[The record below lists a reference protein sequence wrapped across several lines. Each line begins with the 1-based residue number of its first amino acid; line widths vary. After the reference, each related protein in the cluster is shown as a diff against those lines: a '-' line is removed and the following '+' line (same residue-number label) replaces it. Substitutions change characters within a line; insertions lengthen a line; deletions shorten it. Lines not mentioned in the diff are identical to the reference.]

1 MTVGKQCRFLSH
13 YLFPITFLFGLSS
26 SVALAQIP
34 TGLSLEQV
42 TNAGNG
48 VVAIREAGDGTNRL
62 FIVLRRGEIKILN
75 TQTGGLLAQTF
86 LNISSLV
93 DDRAGEQGLLGLAF
107 DPNYASNG
115 FFYVNYTRDLGDPTD
130 PVGDP
135 KDRTVIA
142 RYSVSAGDANVA
154 NAGSAL
160 TVLEIEQDA
169 GNHNGGDIHFGADGY
184 LYIGMGDGGGG
195 GDPNNR
201 AQDKSELLGKML
213 RIDVNAPAGS
223 FNDCGLNGTY
233 GIPPGNP
240 FTDGADGDCD
250 EIWSLG
256 LRNPWRWSFDRSTG
270 DMFIGDVGQSAVE
283 EISFQSSG
291 VAGLNFGWDCKE
303 GNQSFP
309 GGSTCSGPLTNP
321 ILGYN
326 HSLGCSV
333 TGGYRYR
340 GGYAPFFGKYV
351 YGDFCTGRIWIAT
364 EGSPG
369 NWSST
374 QWLDSVVNISTF
386 GEDKNGNI
394 YLADLNGDIYRI
406 KTPTT
411 TGGPPPGGGSGS
423 FSIVPILQLLLD

>member
-1 MTVGKQCRFLSH
+1 MTVARP
-13 YLFPITFLFGLSS
+13 YLFVLRHLSLFVSFFGLWSPIS
-26 SVALAQIP
+26 LAQIP
-34 TGLSLEQV
+34 AGLILEQV
-42 TNAGNG
+42 TNGGNG

-62 FIVLRRGEIKILN
+62 FIVLRHGEIKILN
-75 TQTGGLLAQTF
+75 TQTGGLLAQPF

-107 DPNYASNG
+107 HPNYRSNG
-115 FFYVNYTRDLGDPTD
+115 FFYVNYTRDLGDPND
-130 PVGDP
+130 PSGDP

-142 RYSVSAGDANVA
+142 RYSVPAGNANVA

-169 GNHNGGDIHFGADGY
+169 GNHNGGDIHFGPDGY

-213 RIDVNAPAGS
+213 RIDVDAPAGS

-240 FTDGADGDCD
+240 FADGAGGDCD
-250 EIWSLG
+250 ETWALG

-270 DMFIGDVGQSAVE
+270 DIFIGDVGQSSVE
-283 EISFQSSG
+283 EISFQPAAA
-291 VAGLNFGWDCKE
+291 AGLNYGWDCKE

-309 GGSTCSGPLTNP
+309 GGSTCSGPLTDP
-321 ILGYN
+321 ILTYT

-364 EGSPG
+364 ESSPG
-369 NWSST
+369 SWSAI
-374 QWLDSVVNISTF
+374 QWMDTAINISTF

-394 YLADLNGDIYRI
+394 YLADLGGAVYRI
-406 KTPTT
+406 VTPVVS
-411 TGGPPPGGGSGS
+411 GGQPPIGNPTN
-423 FSIVPILQLLLD
+423 IVPIIQLLVE